1 MIIQDIDN
9 DYPIDSFPII
19 PRKAIRELARNVQAP
34 VGLIA
39 LSVLSAMASATQRRV
54 KVILPIGGAPKP
66 VSLFTMVVAES
77 GDRKTAVD
85 NLVWRPLFEYDE
97 RVEEKFGKA
106 MQQYQVEFRVWSIR
120 ERNLLRSIGGGEDET
135 EN

>member
-1 MIIQDIDN
+1 MIIQDIDD
-9 DYPIDSFPII
+9 DYLIDSFPDI
-19 PRKAIRELARNVQAP
+19 PRNAIRELERNIQAQ

-39 LSVLSAMASATQRRV
+39 LSALSAMASAIQRRV

-97 RVEEKFGKA
+97 RVEEGFAQA
-106 MQQYQVEFRVWSIR
+106 MQQYQVEYRVWSIR
-120 ERNLLRSIGGGEDET
+120 ERYLLRSIGGGEDET